1 MMASR
6 RIYSRLALI
15 TSVLLIAGAADRS
28 EVAFPRDHGA
38 HADAGI
44 EWWYYTGH
52 LRDAA
57 KKEYGFELTFFRV
70 RELSLAHFAWT
81 DVSGRKFRYE
91 EKAHLIL
98 PGIADAE
105 AGRLSVS
112 NETWSAKESG
122 GAHQLHASGRDW
134 ELTLS
139 LAPAGPPVIHGE
151 GGTSRKGPA
160 DADYSHYVSIPRLG
174 ASGTMRNGS
183 VTEKLTGTAW
193 FDHEWGP
200 GGLPAGIAGWDW
212 FGIQLDG
219 GGELM
224 LYRMRAKDGSAT
236 PFSSGTWVPKEGPP
250 RFLRWRDVW
259 LAETA
264 TWKSPKTGA
273 RYPSAWKIAV
283 APAGLEVAVTPV
295 LPDQELVTEQ
305 STGVIY
311 WEGAC
316 RVQGTRNGQPV
327 TGRAY
332 AELTGYARPDVPG
345 FAP

>member
-1 MMASR
+1 RPLRSLGARGAFSRVHRGRRLAGLGAARRMMASR

-91 EKAHLIL
+91 EKAHRIL

-151 GGTSRKGPA
+151 GGISRKGPA

-174 ASGTMRNGS
+174 ASGTVRNGS
-183 VTEKLTGTAW
+183 VTEKLSGKAGV
-193 FDHEWGP
+193 DGEGGP
-200 GGLPAGIAGWDW
+200 GGVAGEGCRRASRAGT
-212 FGIQLDG
+212 
-219 GGELM
+219 
-224 LYRMRAKDGSAT
+224 GSG
-236 PFSSGTWVPKEGPP
+236 SS
-250 RFLRWRDVW
+250 
-259 LAETA
+259 
-264 TWKSPKTGA
+264 STGA
-273 RYPSAWKIAV
+273 AS
-283 APAGLEVAVTPV
+283 
-295 LPDQELVTEQ
+295 
-305 STGVIY
+305 
-311 WEGAC
+311 
-316 RVQGTRNGQPV
+316 
-327 TGRAY
+327 
-332 AELTGYARPDVPG
+332 
-345 FAP
+345 